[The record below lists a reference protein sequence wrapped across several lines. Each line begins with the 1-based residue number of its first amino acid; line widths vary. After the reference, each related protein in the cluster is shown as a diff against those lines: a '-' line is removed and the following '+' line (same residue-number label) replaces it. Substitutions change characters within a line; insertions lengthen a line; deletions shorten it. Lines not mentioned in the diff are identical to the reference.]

1 MDGGSALAYEVR
13 GGADAPTL
21 ISGVT
26 IGGTVANAPAVM
38 MRNARTTR
46 VGNDSPQTDAE
57 ITIENCIN
65 NADVT
70 AENTNRA
77 TAFVSTVFGAI
88 MQIDSCVNNGDMT
101 VISTTEAHAA
111 GIAGYIM
118 RDTNQA
124 DNPPMPM
131 LTVTNCVNNGNI
143 SGKSTNDGRANVGGI
158 VATAH
163 QGTTV
168 VENCVNNGTVSGE
181 EAAQKNQT
189 CVGGIVGRVN
199 SAMTINGCANRGDV
213 TATATSERAYAG
225 GIVGMCDGAAA
236 LTIDEAT
243 VYTGAVISN
252 GAAVDKPVGNQD

>member
-88 MQIDSCVNNGDMT
+88 MQIDSCVNNG
-101 VISTTEAHAA
+101 
-111 GIAGYIM
+111 
-118 RDTNQA
+118 
-124 DNPPMPM
+124 
-131 LTVTNCVNNGNI
+131 
-143 SGKSTNDGRANVGGI
+143 
-158 VATAH
+158 
-163 QGTTV
+163 
-168 VENCVNNGTVSGE
+168 TVSGE

-236 LTIDEAT
+236 LTMDEAT

>member
-1 MDGGSALAYEVR
+1 
-13 GGADAPTL
+13 
-21 ISGVT
+21 
-26 IGGTVANAPAVM
+26 
-38 MRNARTTR
+38 
-46 VGNDSPQTDAE
+46 
-57 ITIENCIN
+57 
-65 NADVT
+65 
-70 AENTNRA
+70 
-77 TAFVSTVFGAI
+77 
-88 MQIDSCVNNGDMT
+88 MQIDSCVNNGDMA

-131 LTVTNCVNNGNI
+131 LTVT
-143 SGKSTNDGRANVGGI
+143 
-158 VATAH
+158 
-163 QGTTV
+163 
-168 VENCVNNGTVSGE
+168 NCVNNGTVSGE